1 MSANSKPASRKA
13 GFGAIPKPTVKSGWE
28 KVEVLQAFKKCNVFE
43 CLLGVPSF
51 EFSPSSLG
59 LRVFQFVGTFCLLN
73 LSSLRWISK
82 RREEENEKI

>member
-51 EFSPSSLG
+51 GISPSSLG
-59 LRVFQFVGTFCLLN
+59 LRGFLI
-73 LSSLRWISK
+73 LRYILFAEPFFFEVDLK
-82 RREEENEKI
+82 KERGRK